1 MNPIALSPTEHRC
14 LAAAAEVGHL
24 VRTRGGYCSPNA
36 PDAKHHVRTVRRL
49 ERDLLLEMPDGE
61 TFAYLTE
68 WGRKQLEPAGQSRQ
82 RAA

>member
-1 MNPIALSPTEHRC
+1 MKPLALSPTEHRC
-14 LAAAAEVGHL
+14 LVAAAEVGHL

-36 PDAKHHVRTVRRL
+36 PDAKHHARTVRRL

-61 TFAYLTE
+61 TFAYITE
-68 WGRKQLEPAGQSRQ
+68 WGRKQLEPVAQPAQ

>member
-1 MNPIALSPTEHRC
+1 MKPLTLTPTEQRC
-14 LAAAAEVGHL
+14 LEAAADVGHL

-36 PDAKHHVRTVRRL
+36 PDAKHHARTVRRL
-49 ERDLLLEMPDGE
+49 ERDLLLELPDGE

-68 WGRKQLEPAGQSRQ
+68 WGRKQLEPAAPPAQ